1 MYIYSAAFSYYITQC
16 GILIY
21 ITFLDLTHFSVYS
34 DSVDCARYTQHGME
48 HTMDRGRAVFH
59 CVDNARYCNIMVV
72 SCRCHGVD
80 TCVMDRPVYFSVD
93 CEVRA
98 ITAYYIYTK

>member
-48 HTMDRGRAVFH
+48 HTMDRGRACFTAWITRGTV
-59 CVDNARYCNIMVV
+59 ISW
-72 SCRCHGVD
+72 SCRVD
-80 TCVMDRPVYFSVD
+80 VMGSTHVSWIDPYISV
-93 CEVRA
+93 C
-98 ITAYYIYTK
+98 

>member
-59 CVDNARYCNIMVV
+59 CVDNARYCNIMGVYCDVMGSTHV
-72 SCRCHGVD
+72 SWID
-80 TCVMDRPVYFSVD
+80 PYISV
-93 CEVRA
+93 C
-98 ITAYYIYTK
+98 